1 MEEVRCFI
9 AIELTEELKRGLR
22 ELQAQLKAA
31 SQAPVKWV
39 EPENI
44 HLTLKFLGNVATDRL
59 NEIGQA
65 TTNAVRGTSPFS
77 LEVRELGVFPNPRRV
92 QIVWVGLSGEVEKL
106 TILQQRIESGL
117 AKLGFAPENRR
128 FTPHLTLARLRDRA
142 TPQER
147 ERLGQLVAETE
158 FAARSFIVNSVK
170 LIKSQLTREGPIYSQ
185 LSSAAL
191 E

>member
-44 HLTLKFLGNVATDRL
+44 HLTLKFLGNVASGRIE
-59 NEIGQA
+59 EIAQA
-65 TTNAVRGTSPFS
+65 MTEAVRGTSPFS

-92 QIVWVGLSGEVEKL
+92 QIVWVGLGGEVEKL
-106 TILQQRIESGL
+106 TILKQRIESGL
-117 AKLGFAPENRR
+117 SILGFAPENRR

-147 ERLGQLVAETE
+147 EKMGQTIAETE
-158 FAARSFIVNSVK
+158 FAGGSFTVKSVK
-170 LIKSQLTREGPIYSQ
+170 LMKSQLTPEGPIYSQ

-191 E
+191 A

>member
-44 HLTLKFLGNVATDRL
+44 HLTLKFLGNVASGRIE
-59 NEIGQA
+59 EIAQA
-65 TTNAVRGTSPFS
+65 MTEAVRGTSPFS

-92 QIVWVGLSGEVEKL
+92 QIVWVGLGGEVEKL
-106 TILQQRIESGL
+106 TILKQRIESGL
-117 AKLGFAPENRR
+117 SILGFAPENRR

-147 ERLGQLVAETE
+147 EKMGQTIAETE
-158 FAARSFIVNSVK
+158 FAGGSFTVKSVK
-170 LIKSQLTREGPIYSQ
+170 LMKSQLTPEGPIYTR
-185 LSSAAL
+185 LSVAAL